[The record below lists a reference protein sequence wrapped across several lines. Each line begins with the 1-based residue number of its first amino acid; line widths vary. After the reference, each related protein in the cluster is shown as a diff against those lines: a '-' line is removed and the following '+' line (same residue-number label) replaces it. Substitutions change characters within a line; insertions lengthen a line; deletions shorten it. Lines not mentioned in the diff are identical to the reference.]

1 MDKKLIIILICGL
14 IIFIVYLFLDKNMD
28 KKEIKKELEHEFID
42 FEAFNQKNN
51 IAFDPY
57 TFYTKNNKL
66 DDSNNKIKYTKE
78 NFDFDYESD
87 FKYNDELKSKNRI
100 LNYKDKNLQAQSV
113 PKLSQLKKTAIYLET
128 EPTNNKE
135 QSPNWTTYNESNQD
149 EFLVPN
155 DLESNSIFSMPF
167 PENTSIELA
176 NFTAENVAD
185 LFDADNMGDLYNNI
199 NGDVYRGYKTLK
211 YML

>member
-1 MDKKLIIILICGL
+1 MDKKEIIILICGL
-14 IIFIVYLFLDKNMD
+14 IIFLVYLSLDNENPTQEEKR
-28 KKEIKKELEHEFID
+28 LESKLMNVER
-42 FEAFNQKNN
+42 FNQKNN

-66 DDSNNKIKYTKE
+66 DQPTNPTKYTKE

-87 FKYNDELKSKNRI
+87 FKYKEHFLDT
-100 LNYKDKNLQAQSV
+100 NLQTQSV
-113 PKLSQLKKTAIYLET
+113 PKLSQLKKTATYLKT
-128 EPTNNKE
+128 EPVGKF
-135 QSPNWTTYNESNQD
+135 NESSND
-149 EFLVPN
+149 FLVPN
-155 DLESNSIFSMPF
+155 DLDSNSIFSMPF

-176 NFTAENVAD
+176 NFTAENVTD

-199 NGDVYRGYKTLK
+199 NGDMYRGYKTLK

>member
-28 KKEIKKELEHEFID
+28 KKEIKKEREHEFID
-42 FEAFNQKNN
+42 IESFNQKKN

>member
-14 IIFIVYLFLDKNMD
+14 IIFVVYLSLDKNMS
-28 KKEIKKELEHEFID
+28 KKEIKIKKEINHKLVDSET
-42 FEAFNQKNN
+42 FNQKNN

-78 NFDFDYESD
+78 NFDYDYESD
-87 FKYNDELKSKNRI
+87 FKYNDELTSKNLI
-100 LNYKDKNLQAQSV
+100 FHHKDKNLQTQSV
-113 PKLSQLKKTAIYLET
+113 PKLSQLKKTSVYLKT
-128 EPTNNKE
+128 EPTNYDE
-135 QSPNWTTYNESNQD
+135 GNQD

-167 PENTSIELA
+167 PENTSTELA
-176 NFTAENVAD
+176 NFTAENVTD

-199 NGDVYRGYKTLK
+199 NGDIYRGYKTLK